1 MQHIKGMA
9 QRTIESGLAT
19 PAQLIETDRATGPC
33 RRADRAYDRSKLFSS
48 ADIPGP
54 TMLRVQRLWHFIPAD
69 ASVNVK
75 DCARAHASAG
85 SGHAGAGDDEGGLT
99 GRAIEGREFFRRG
112 CSRAASEPGN
122 LETIK
127 TNSKRCRCRWTRQP
141 P

>member
-85 SGHAGAGDDEGGLT
+85 SGHAGAGNDQGSPNWA
-99 GRAIEGREFFRRG
+99 RAPRVREFFGRG
-112 CSRAASEPGN
+112 CSRA
-122 LETIK
+122 
-127 TNSKRCRCRWTRQP
+127 
-141 P
+141 